1 MWNTAMVVAER
12 LRELAFTSLTAAGCS
27 GMGVGI
33 TVPSVAV
40 CRGDSAV
47 RLTARERV
55 EWRQLAGRLSREL
68 TSLDSP
74 RSQ

>member
-1 MWNTAMVVAER
+1 MVNSAMVLMEGV
-12 LRELAFTSLTAAGCS
+12 RELAFTSLVAAGCS

-40 CRGDSAV
+40 CHGDGAV

-55 EWRQLAGRLSREL
+55 AWRQLAGRLARE
-68 TSLDSP
+68 TASLDAP
-74 RSQ
+74 RSW